1 MADNLIRCRDCDGM
15 MSKQAW
21 TCPKCGAPN
30 LEARKKVVFPIIILI
45 VVLVILWI
53 FNEFYTSPLK
63 WKEVEEKEKALKQ
76 YKSESIEEY

>member
-1 MADNLIRCRDCDGM
+1 MAGNLIRCRDCDSM

-30 LEARKKVVFPIIILI
+30 LEARKKVTFPIIVLI

-53 FNEFYTSPLK
+53 FNEFYTTHLK
-63 WKEVEEKEKALKQ
+63 WKEVEELEKQLP
-76 YKSESIEEY
+76 KSESIEEY